1 MKISKI
7 LLIAVLFIAF
17 FEIGLFS
24 SYTIVTSEVP
34 NIQDLIDLQI
44 NTVTSIFSPDQV
56 GNLLI
61 KNPTEINI
69 TNKNDVANALTNKS
83 NVDGVDVDNMTITT
97 TNDTKKDSNFTLNIT
112 TYGYSAPSTSSG
124 EIVLSQQP
132 DYKIIAS
139 ARGNSTG
146 GGITVDLSS
155 IKIDS
160 ILKVYNNGSSSSESL
175 NAAANSN
182 NSSNKSLSSKYSNS
196 SSSSYDSGMS
206 SSDASSTSNFVLP
219 LFKEISIFN

>member
-7 LLIAVLFIAF
+7 LLIIVLFIAF

-44 NTVTSIFSPDQV
+44 NTVTSIFSSNQV
-56 GNLLI
+56 GGLLI
-61 KNPTEINI
+61 KEPTQINI

-97 TNDTKKDSNFTLNIT
+97 TNDTEKDSNLTLNIT

-124 EIVLSQQP
+124 AIVLSQQP

-139 ARGNSTG
+139 ARGNSTSEG
-146 GGITVDLSS
+146 VTVDLSS
-155 IKIDS
+155 ITVDS
-160 ILKVYNNGSSSSESL
+160 ILKVYNNGSSSSEAL
-175 NAAANSN
+175 NAAANN
-182 NSSNKSLSSKYSNS
+182 NSSNKTSSKYSSS

-206 SSDASSTSNFVLP
+206 SSDYSSSNSNFAIP
-219 LFKEISIFN
+219 LFKEIAIFN